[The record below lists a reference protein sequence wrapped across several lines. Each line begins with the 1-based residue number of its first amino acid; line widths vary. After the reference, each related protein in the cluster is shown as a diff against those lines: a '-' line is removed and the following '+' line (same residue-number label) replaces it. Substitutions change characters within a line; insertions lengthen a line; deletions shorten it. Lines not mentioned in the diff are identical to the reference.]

1 MIVGRDREI
10 GELKVEKFVIKLKII
25 MGVPVKMKGKEFILQ
40 NEKLFDRNKNK
51 EQQIEFLKKND
62 CYDSEGTFVLSAGGV
77 GIVNENWQR

>member
-1 MIVGRDREI
+1 M
-10 GELKVEKFVIKLKII
+10 EKLVAKLKIQ
-25 MGVPVKMKGKEFILQ
+25 MGLPVKMTGKEFILQ

-62 CYDSEGTFVLSAGGV
+62 CYYSEGTFVLSAGGV